1 MKTGPEIVDA
11 ALSDYNSGN
20 FVAGIRNGYVARY
33 DTSGGIDDVM
43 ARSGAV
49 ITAEAGQA
57 DTVAADT
64 VAPRQ
69 WALVAAET
77 VIRGP
82 IRLRKS
88 DFSFSPQ
95 AAISLWGIDRL
106 PPATRIALREYLY
119 PSPGAASAPQQP

>member
-1 MKTGPEIVDA
+1 MV
-11 ALSDYNSGN
+11 
-20 FVAGIRNGYVARY
+20 
-33 DTSGGIDDVM
+33 
-43 ARSGAV
+43 
-49 ITAEAGQA
+49 TAEAGQA
-57 DTVAADT
+57 DTVGADT
-64 VAPRQ
+64 VRADTLTPSH
-69 WALVAAET
+69 WALASAET